1 MYRRILV
8 PLDGSE
14 RAEKILPHV
23 EGLAKCLDAEV
34 ILLRV
39 FEPDWSQV
47 DYFGHPPEFYEGLR
61 EDCRA
66 EALDYLSLIQN
77 EYLGKGLRVQ
87 VCVEEGAVVKT
98 IISVA
103 EREDA
108 NLIAMSSHGR
118 TGLSHVFY
126 GSVAAGVL
134 HQVNQPLLLVR
145 SEEV

>member
-8 PLDGSE
+8 PLDGST

-23 EGLAKCLDAEV
+23 EGLAKCLDGEV

-47 DYFGHPPEFYEGLR
+47 DYFGHPPEFYDALR

-66 EALDYLSLIQN
+66 EALDYLKLIQ
-77 EYLGKGLRVQ
+77 EDFLGRGLRVQ
-87 VCVEEGAVVKT
+87 VFAEEGAVVKT
-98 IISVA
+98 ILSIA
-103 EREDA
+103 EREDV

-134 HQVNQPLLLVR
+134 HQINRPLLLVR
-145 SEEV
+145 SEED